1 MKQSQGRTAGFTLI
15 ELMIVVAIVG
25 IIAAVALPSYTSHIA
40 RGKRADARATLLEAA
55 QFMERQYSAKDKYE
69 GPLPDRLAQSPANGP
84 ANYTISVAVDN
95 PPTGY
100 TLTAT
105 PVRSD
110 ECGNLVLTHTGMKTR
125 SGTGLSDAQC
135 WK

>member
-1 MKQSQGRTAGFTLI
+1 MKKLQTRTAGFTLI

-40 RGKRADARATLLEAA
+40 RGKRADARSTLLEAA

-69 GPLPDRLAQSPANGP
+69 GTLPDRLLKSPANGP
-84 ANYTISVAVDN
+84 ANYTVSVTA
-95 PPTGY
+95 TTTTY
-100 TLTAT
+100 TLTAA
-105 PVRSD
+105 PVVAD
-110 ECGNLVLTHTGMKTR
+110 DCGDLVLTHTGMKTR
-125 SGTGLSDAQC
+125 SGTKLSDAQC